1 MLHSLPTSH
10 IIQSQL
16 LVIQQ
21 NMLMQQN
28 ETDMNMYCIVLIQL
42 NVNYSEIYTQTKK
55 MFVLI
60 R

>member
-1 MLHSLPTSH
+1 MLHSLPTSY

-42 NVNYSEIYTQTKK
+42 NVN
-55 MFVLI
+55 
-60 R
+60 

>member
-10 IIQSQL
+10 IQSQL

-28 ETDMNMYCIVLIQL
+28 ETGMNMYCIVLIQL

>member
-1 MLHSLPTSH
+1 MLQSLPTLH

-42 NVNYSEIYTQTKK
+42 NVN
-55 MFVLI
+55 
-60 R
+60 

>member
-1 MLHSLPTSH
+1 MLQSLPTSH

-28 ETDMNMYCIVLIQL
+28 ETYMNMYCIVLIQL
-42 NVNYSEIYTQTKK
+42 NVN
-55 MFVLI
+55 
-60 R
+60 

>member
-1 MLHSLPTSH
+1 MLQSIPTSY

-42 NVNYSEIYTQTKK
+42 NVN
-55 MFVLI
+55 
-60 R
+60 

>member
-1 MLHSLPTSH
+1 MLQSLPTSY

-42 NVNYSEIYTQTKK
+42 NVN
-55 MFVLI
+55 
-60 R
+60 